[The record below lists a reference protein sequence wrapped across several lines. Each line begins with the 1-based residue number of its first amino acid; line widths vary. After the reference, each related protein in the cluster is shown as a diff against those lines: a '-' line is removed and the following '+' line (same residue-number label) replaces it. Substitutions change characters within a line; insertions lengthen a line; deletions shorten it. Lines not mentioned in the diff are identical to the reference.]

1 MCVCHLQNWKMFER
15 QFSLRCLVNYYQDE
29 TTGIVSEKRNSSPG
43 PLLIKTST
51 MIIDRLVNSDK

>member
-1 MCVCHLQNWKMFER
+1 MFER